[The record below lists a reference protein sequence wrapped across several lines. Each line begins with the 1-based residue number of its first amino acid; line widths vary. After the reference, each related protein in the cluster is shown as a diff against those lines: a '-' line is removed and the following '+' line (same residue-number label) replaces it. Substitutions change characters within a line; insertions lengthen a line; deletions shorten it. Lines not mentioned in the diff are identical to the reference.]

1 MVRESMT
8 PADSRYFLNASFFC
22 SVACH
27 ESRGDGEMKVREGW
41 GGALLSPFQNG
52 TEARRKPRD
61 GCAEGRLMRDA
72 AGRVESYHGV
82 G

>member
-1 MVRESMT
+1 
-8 PADSRYFLNASFFC
+8 
-22 SVACH
+22 
-27 ESRGDGEMKVREGW
+27 MKVRGS
-41 GGALLSPFQNG
+41 GAELSPFQNG

-72 AGRVESYHGV
+72 AGRVESHHGV